1 VTQPSQG
8 YFATVAGFP
17 IVSGEL
23 MIPLAGCW
31 TADVHLAS
39 ANDVSGPVEVVIGNL
54 TLQGTVYRSQ
64 AYGGQTRARIV
75 GGKGGWRT
83 VVDKQGYGSG
93 SGVKVSHILGD
104 VASACGETVNVP
116 ADTSVGNS
124 FTRAEAIASDVLWQL
139 VSLGA
144 IPSWY
149 VDNAGVT
156 QAAYRPT
163 TTIATP
169 FTVTDQK
176 PDQGLV
182 VVATEDYASWLPG
195 CTFTNPLIQGSYVN
209 GGVNYVWTNDGQFRF
224 EVLTGT
230 SDRLLAALNAL
241 IDRKVS
247 PTKFYGR
254 YQYTI
259 SNPTTTTV
267 DATPVDDS
275 IGLPDLQGVPIVAD
289 SISVYTPPDGGE
301 CHIEFLNGNPN
312 GARCVWTEGAP
323 SHTDIMAGT
332 TPAAKL
338 GDTVQS
344 MVVATPPNLT
354 GFIALGVSGPMVQ
367 GVAYPINPALSS
379 ITILSPVS
387 GTIVTGS
394 AGVGLP
400 L

>member
-1 VTQPSQG
+1 MS

-17 IVSGEL
+17 IVAGEL
-23 MIPLAGCW
+23 LIPLAGAW
-31 TADVHLAS
+31 TADLHLAT
-39 ANDVSGPVEVVIGNL
+39 ANELSGPVEVVIGNL
-54 TLQGTVYRSQ
+54 TLSGTVYRSQ
-64 AYGGQTRARIV
+64 AYGGQTRARLV
-75 GGKGGWRT
+75 GGAGGWRT

-93 SGVKVSHILGD
+93 TGVKISHVLGD
-104 VASACGETVNVP
+104 VAGAVGETVNVP
-116 ADTSVGNS
+116 ADASVGNS
-124 FTRAEAIASDVLWQL
+124 FTRAEAVASDVLWQL
-139 VSLGA
+139 VSSGA

-149 VDNAGVT
+149 VDNAGTT
-156 QAAYRPT
+156 QATFRPT
-163 TTIATP
+163 STIQTP

-182 VVATEDYASWLPG
+182 IVATEDYASWMPG
-195 CTFTNPLIQGSYVN
+195 CQFTSPLTQGTYVN

-224 EVLTGT
+224 EVMTG
-230 SDRLLAALNAL
+230 SSNRLQAALDAL
-241 IDRKVS
+241 IARHVS

-267 DATPVDDS
+267 DATPADDS

-289 SISVYTPPDGGE
+289 SISVYTPPAGGE
-301 CHIEFLNGNPN
+301 CHIEFLNGVPT

-323 SHTDIMAGT
+323 SHAALLAGSN
-332 TPAAKL
+332 PAAKL

-344 MVVATPPNLT
+344 MVALTPPNLT
-354 GFIALGVSGPMVQ
+354 GTMQFTGGPSPMQTGVPYTIVPL
-367 GVAYPINPALSS
+367 ASS
-379 ITILSPVS
+379 LIGLSPVS

-394 AGVGLP
+394 AGVDLP